1 MKRQLIS
8 IGAVLLVCSLIMCV
22 NQGQVPDKFYETYSK
37 VDTTQ
42 KEIDETFNSYWDQQ
56 AKRID
61 YSTKNINNHNIDYKY
76 IISMLKSEQLL
87 LDELNKKN
95 STYSSQVS
103 ELYETVKEIKG
114 DEAKSSANNLVIS
127 LRKSEQ
133 YLGNAVTRYSSAT
146 NAVGIIMNYYAIDA
160 NLSNPTIKQEIEN
173 QDLTARTDF
182 QAGDEYLGQYYLAK
196 QEANAT
202 YQEILKMK

>member
-8 IGAVLLVCSLIMCV
+8 IGALLLVCSLIMCV
-22 NQGQVPDKFYETYSK
+22 GQEQAPDKFFETYSK

-56 AKRID
+56 TKRID
-61 YSTKNINNHNIDYKY
+61 YVNQNKHSENLDHSY

>member
-22 NQGQVPDKFYETYSK
+22 GQEQAPDKFFETYNK
-37 VDTTQ
+37 IDTTQ

-95 STYSSQVS
+95 TAYSAQVS

-160 NLSNPTIKQEIEN
+160 NLSNPSIKQEIEN
-173 QDLTARTDF
+173 QDLTAKTDF
-182 QAGDEYLGQYYLAK
+182 QAGDEYLGQYYLVK
-196 QEANAT
+196 DEANAT
-202 YQEILKMK
+202 YQELLKMK